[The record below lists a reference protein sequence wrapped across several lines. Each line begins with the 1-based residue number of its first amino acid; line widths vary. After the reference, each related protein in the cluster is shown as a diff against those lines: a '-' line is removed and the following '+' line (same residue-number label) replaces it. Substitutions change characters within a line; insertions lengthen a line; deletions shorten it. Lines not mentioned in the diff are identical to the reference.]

1 MLRGWPPEQTQPALL
16 AVAADRETRSPMR
29 VAEAGPWWDQ
39 RPPPPPELDGVDLAA
54 LEAELDDIPEQRP
67 ALQAK
72 ARDELAAEHLPVTR
86 ATVTARA
93 VQILHRSR
101 QEVA

>member
-1 MLRGWPPEQTQPALL
+1 
-16 AVAADRETRSPMR
+16 MR

-39 RPPPPPELDGVDLAA
+39 PPPPPPELDGVDLAV
-54 LEAELDDIPEQRP
+54 LEAELDDVAGQRP

-72 ARDELAAEHLPVTR
+72 ARAELGAEHLPVTR
-86 ATVTARA
+86 ATVIARA

>member
-1 MLRGWPPEQTQPALL
+1 M
-16 AVAADRETRSPMR
+16 
-29 VAEAGPWWDQ
+29 
-39 RPPPPPELDGVDLAA
+39 DLAA
-54 LEAELDDIPEQRP
+54 FEAELDDVAAQRP

-72 ARDELAAEHLPVTR
+72 VRTELADEQLPVTR

>member
-1 MLRGWPPEQTQPALL
+1 M
-16 AVAADRETRSPMR
+16 
-29 VAEAGPWWDQ
+29 
-39 RPPPPPELDGVDLAA
+39 DLAA
-54 LEAELDDIPEQRP
+54 LEAELDDVAEHRP

-72 ARDELAAEHLPVTR
+72 ARAELAAEHLPVTR

>member
-1 MLRGWPPEQTQPALL
+1 
-16 AVAADRETRSPMR
+16 MR
-29 VAEAGPWWDQ
+29 LAEAGPWWDTTPAEPAG
-39 RPPPPPELDGVDLAA
+39 PPGLEEVDLAA
-54 LEAELDDIPEQRP
+54 LEAELDDVAGQRP

-72 ARDELAAEHLPVTR
+72 ARAELAAEHLPVTR